1 MEDSWP
7 FEDWT
12 FCSKGSF
19 ITSPTQPLLL
29 PYLEFFN
36 RRQGGGGRGGPRK
49 RPPAGR
55 YPQYMK
61 TQLWPT
67 NFETQML
74 LAWEHHAQVAQ
85 RKPNLQEKGRVPPI
99 PTNNT
104 EICPSLPIPNA
115 ESQLIKELLI
125 THDTRSLQSYQTNPL
140 ASAPDPVPSRPTAS
154 TVLHT
159 PHRHASGQHLSEH
172 QNFLISRTVPH
183 LL

>member
-7 FEDWT
+7 FEDRT

-67 NFETQML
+67 NFKTQML

-104 EICPSLPIPNA
+104 EIYPSLPIPNA
-115 ESQLIKELLI
+115 ESQPHKRTIN
-125 THDTRSLQSYQTNPL
+125 HTRYKISSVLPDQPTGISSWPCPEQTNRKYCP
-140 ASAPDPVPSRPTAS
+140 A
-154 TVLHT
+154 
-159 PHRHASGQHLSEH
+159 HA
-172 QNFLISRTVPH
+172 T
-183 LL
+183 